1 MSHGFESA
9 ERVRDEQGRQYHIGL
24 VPRRGRPLHHAG
36 RRPRPRHPR
45 RRPVR
50 LVEHERRNREFVT
63 YTGVHSGLRVTV
75 MGTGMGGGPTEIAVV
90 ELCQLVERPS

>member
-24 VPRRGRPLHHAG
+24 APGEVARYIMLVGDPARATRVAG
-36 RRPRPRHPR
+36 
-45 RRPVR
+45 
-50 LVEHERRNREFVT
+50 LFDSVELERRNREFVT

-90 ELCQLVERPS
+90 ELCQLVDAPS